1 MNIDFFILIVLIIV
15 ALYYFFNRN
24 KTADN
29 TISEIEDDTAEVY
42 SKNKTTSDSSHKD
55 YLIDSQGRKYI
66 ELNLTREIPR
76 RTYILG
82 DLTGKYCGE
91 IDQESEIEYFQE
103 KFFDFNIYE
112 ITVSNSKTQKDV
124 PFEIK
129 NASDFPRE
137 RLPELLAIRL
147 VDNGKEYEL
156 NLHEPKFGTVK
167 FDRKLHQIEGS
178 EVFGTIN
185 TQVTGYV
192 LDFITKEYQEIY
204 YLPEDKS
211 DETPPIPSPNKH
223 ICIIKT
229 NSPTG
234 KVDRKENYYRNEYW
248 CSCYTTKYWG
258 EWIFS
263 KPVDTGFKEG
273 CSSSFLGLLALI
285 IGIVFFIFLLP
296 HLVFLIP
303 IFAFFFLLNFIP
315 STIWNW
321 IFRIIAGILLFCFI
335 TSIFYFLTNRNS
347 NFIPRPEVVDNDREK
362 LDTLSKILKNDT
374 IISHFRS
381 WRDYDDNLYEGS
393 YFVKLSSYKNAK
405 SFKNN
410 LQIFGNSQDDYDKIL
425 FSLKEND
432 KAQLNGLYELF
443 DSLKIKNQLGS
454 ILFAKMVVSFVQDI
468 PYTLVLPENCDPNSY
483 SDNFI
488 KEYLSSNSAK
498 CDGYQKFGINTP
510 VEFLASLNGDC
521 DTRTLLL
528 YTILSHYNYDIALF
542 SSDVYSHSII
552 GINLPIEGLSYN
564 FQNRKYILWET
575 TAPNMKPGILPTEIS
590 NTNNW
595 RISLKSK

>member
-1 MNIDFFILIVLIIV
+1 LNIGIFILIVIILV
-15 ALYYFFNRN
+15 ALYYFFSKNDA
-24 KTADN
+24 TDN
-29 TISEIEDDTAEVY
+29 TISEIKKDTAKVY
-42 SKNKTTSDSSHKD
+42 SDNIGSISLHND
-55 YLIDSQGRKYI
+55 YLIDNNGRKYKL
-66 ELNLTREIPR
+66 LNLTREIPR

-82 DLTGKYCGE
+82 DLTGKYWGE
-91 IDQESEIEYFQE
+91 IDQETETEYLQE

-124 PFEIK
+124 PFEIE

-156 NLHEPKFGTVK
+156 NLHEPKFGIVK

-192 LDFITKEYQEIY
+192 LDFITEEYEEIY
-204 YLPEDKS
+204 YLPEYKS
-211 DETPPIPSPNKH
+211 GGTPPDPPPDKH
-223 ICIIKT
+223 ICLTRT
-229 NSPTG
+229 NNPTG
-234 KVDRKENYYRNEYW
+234 KVERKENYYRNEYW
-248 CSCYTTKYWG
+248 CSCNITKYWG
-258 EWIFS
+258 EWIYS
-263 KPVDTGFKEG
+263 KPVDSSFKEG
-273 CSSSFLGLLALI
+273 CSSSFLGLLGLI

-303 IFAFFFLLNFIP
+303 IFAFFLLLNFIP

-321 IFRIIAGILLFCFI
+321 IFRSIAGILLFCFI
-335 TSIFYFLTNRNS
+335 ASIIYFLTNSDS
-347 NFIPRPEVVDNDREK
+347 NYIPKPDVVDNEEEK
-362 LDTLSKILKNDT
+362 LDTLIKILKNDT
-374 IISHFRS
+374 LISHFRS

-393 YFVKLSSYKNAK
+393 YFVKLSSYQNAK
-405 SFKNN
+405 SFKKN
-410 LQIFGNSQDDYDKIL
+410 LQIIGNSPDEYDKIL

-432 KAQLNGLYELF
+432 RAQLNGLYELF

-468 PYTLVLPENCDPNSY
+468 PYTLVLTENCDPNLY

-488 KEYLSSNSAK
+488 KEYLSSNGAK

-510 VEFLASLNGDC
+510 VEFLASLKGDC

-542 SSDVYSHSII
+542 SSEVYGHSII
-552 GINLPIEGLSYN
+552 GINLPMEGLSYN

>member
-1 MNIDFFILIVLIIV
+1 LNIGIFILIVIILV
-15 ALYYFFNRN
+15 ALYYFFSKNDA
-24 KTADN
+24 TDN
-29 TISEIEDDTAEVY
+29 TISEIKKDTAKVY
-42 SKNKTTSDSSHKD
+42 SDNIGSISLHND
-55 YLIDSQGRKYI
+55 YLIDNNGRKYKL
-66 ELNLTREIPR
+66 LNLTREIPR

-82 DLTGKYCGE
+82 DLTGKYWGE
-91 IDQESEIEYFQE
+91 IDQESETEYFQE

-124 PFEIK
+124 PFEIE

-156 NLHEPKFGTVK
+156 NLHEPKFGIVN

-192 LDFITKEYQEIY
+192 LDFITEEYKEIY
-204 YLPEDKS
+204 YLPEYKS
-211 DETPPIPSPNKH
+211 GGTPPPPPPDKH
-223 ICIIKT
+223 TCITRT
-229 NSPTG
+229 NNPTG
-234 KVDRKENYYRNEYW
+234 KVERKENYYRNEYW
-248 CSCYTTKYWG
+248 CSCNVTKYWG
-258 EWIFS
+258 EWIYS
-263 KPVDTGFKEG
+263 KPVDTSFKEG
-273 CSSSFLGLLALI
+273 CSSSLLGLLGLI

-303 IFAFFFLLNFIP
+303 IFAFFLLLNFIP

-321 IFRIIAGILLFCFI
+321 IFRSIAGILLFCFI
-335 TSIFYFLTNRNS
+335 ASIIYFLTNSDS
-347 NFIPRPEVVDNDREK
+347 NYIPKPDVVDNEEEK
-362 LDTLSKILKNDT
+362 LDTLIKILKNDT
-374 IISHFRS
+374 LISHFRS
-381 WRDYDDNLYEGS
+381 WRDYDNNLYEGS
-393 YFVKLSSYKNAK
+393 YFVKLSSYQNAK
-405 SFKNN
+405 SFKKN
-410 LQIFGNSQDDYDKIL
+410 LQIIGNSPDEYDKIL

-432 KAQLNGLYELF
+432 KSQINGLYQLF

-468 PYTLVLPENCDPNSY
+468 PYTLVLTENCDPNLY

-488 KEYLSSNSAK
+488 KEYLSSNGAK

-510 VEFLASLNGDC
+510 VEFLASLKGDC

-542 SSDVYSHSII
+542 SSEVYGHSII
-552 GINLPIEGLSYN
+552 GINLPMEGLSYN